1 MSDLV
6 RQASDWINSGSEN
19 VYEAE
24 DIIRA
29 LLDQIEVLR
38 EDVILVN
45 GAVDLHIDERIKL
58 EAKNKLMADVIETAK
73 FLVKVKRH
81 KDTGGAWY
89 SASWPIALRK
99 IEEAVDNLGEDN
111 E

>member
-1 MSDLV
+1 MSEYK
-6 RQASDWINSGSEN
+6 AMNEITE
-19 VYEAE
+19 
-24 DIIRA
+24 
-29 LLDQIEVLR
+29 
-38 EDVILVN
+38 
-45 GAVDLHIDERIKL
+45 
-58 EAKNKLMADVIETAK
+58 EAKKFISTPIETVSDKNIRQVCAIADGHIQALIKGLEQHKAITEAAK

>member
-6 RQASDWINSGSEN
+6 KANDFLKYISDYGTDREQTLLK
-19 VYEAE
+19 
-24 DIIRA
+24 II
-29 LLDQIEVLR
+29 
-38 EDVILVN
+38 
-45 GAVDLHIDERIKL
+45 
-58 EAKNKLMADVIETAK
+58 EAKDKELEQHKAITEAAK

-81 KDTGGAWY
+81 KDTQTAWY
-89 SASWPIALRK
+89 LASWPIALRK